1 MNRDS
6 MTKITVGV
14 KEFAAMTGIG
24 QNKIR
29 GWCNLPDFPAS
40 MEGNRYLI
48 HVEKANEWLQ
58 RRTHSKTGI
67 DANILNRIV

>member
-1 MNRDS
+1 

-14 KEFAAMTGIG
+14 KEFARMTGIG

-40 MEGNRYLI
+40 FEGNRYLI
-48 HVEKANEWLQ
+48 HVERAKAWLEK
-58 RRTHSKTGI
+58 RTQEKTGI
-67 DANILNRIV
+67 NAQLLDHAL

>member
-1 MNRDS
+1 
-6 MTKITVGV
+6 MTKVTVGV

-40 MEGNRYLI
+40 LEGNRYLI
-48 HVEKANEWLQ
+48 HVSRACEWLEK
-58 RRTHSKTGI
+58 RTKGKHGI
-67 DANILNRIV
+67 DAHLLRRLS

>member
-1 MNRDS
+1 MN
-6 MTKITVGV
+6 KITVGV

-40 MEGNRYLI
+40 REGNRYLI
-48 HVEKANEWLQ
+48 HVEQANEWLQ
-58 RRTHSKTGI
+58 NRTRKKTGVYA
-67 DANILNRIV
+67 DLLGHIV